1 MGKDFEALFT
11 VGDGV
16 ALDIQRLAD
25 GRPIDTILLDLMM
38 WAVCLFVG
46 LARPRRARARE
57 CVRISVCGYACV
69 SCVVASCVFPVAC
82 PKAHARRACVCRVH
96 CHHRY
101 TQVRRR

>member
-46 LARPRRARARE
+46 LARPRRARAHVCAYL
-57 CVRISVCGYACV
+57 CVCVYARV
-69 SCVVASCVFPVAC
+69 SCVVASCVFSC
-82 PKAHARRACVCRVH
+82 GMS
-96 CHHRY
+96 
-101 TQVRRR
+101 